1 VQLRGHKV
9 GSIGA
14 KEVAVAKKQAYEADD
29 IQTLEGLEAVRK
41 RPGMYIGSTGSPGL
55 QHCMW
60 EIADNSVDE
69 ALGGHCN
76 QITVTLHPDRSVE
89 VQDNGR
95 GIPVGIN
102 AKTGLSAVEL
112 VYTRLHAGGKFGG
125 SSYAAVGGL
134 HGVGA
139 SVVNALSQ
147 RLDVFVDR
155 EGATY
160 TMSFERGEP
169 GVFDANGKFTPKA
182 GLTKVRGSKP
192 TGTGTRVRYWA
203 DRTIFLA
210 DAEIDLSLTYD
221 RARQTAFMVP
231 GLNITVID
239 QRTPKGET
247 EVFCYEGGTK
257 DFVEYIAPDPAVCDP
272 IVIKAEGTFE
282 ETVPVLEDGHL
293 VTRTL
298 TRSLG
303 VDVAMRWGQG
313 YETTLRSF
321 VNIIATPK
329 GGTHVTG
336 FERGLVKTMGELVV
350 QLKAAKANEESPAK
364 EDVLEG
370 LSAIVCVR
378 LDEPQFEGQT
388 KEILGTAAVTKIVNE
403 IVSEGLR
410 NWALA
415 KSNAD
420 QAKRVAAKVVLAG
433 KTRRELR
440 LKKDTIRR
448 KNALETST
456 LPAKLSD
463 CFSDD
468 LELTELILVEG
479 DSAAGTLKKA
489 RDSNFQA
496 ILPLR
501 GKILNTFKKTE
512 KEMLDNAECAAII
525 TAVGAGSGK
534 SFDLSSIRYGKLIAM
549 SVERGEPVLM
559 NIDGL
564 LHLRPIGPMVD
575 NYLADNDP
583 TPSASVAS
591 LDAPAMATRL
601 SPLKQVIRHYYHG
614 DMLHITTAL
623 GRTLSVTA
631 GHSVFIL
638 RDNKITL
645 VRADEIEVGTLV
657 VAPRTLPRSNGFDA
671 VETEEG
677 ETTRDVR
684 LTKTTLEALGRYAFD
699 PLADF
704 SDLRQ
709 SSGEPTNSFIATLQG
724 LYATT
729 TPLSD
734 HSNYSFLLNLAPELQ
749 LAFLRGYYLPQAHV
763 DDTCLR
769 INLPSTTALSLVAA
783 SLAQLGA
790 LAYVDPATLSLKVND
805 LESLELLRPVWEN
818 RLPGPDHLSLL
829 GLHLPES
836 QAYVLSPTLLALPV
850 TAVSSSS
857 VDTEVY
863 DLSVADDESFVAG
876 RFGGVMAHNTDAD
889 VDGSHIRC
897 LIFTLI
903 YRYMRPLFEDG
914 RVYAAVPPL
923 FGISVTGAKEL
934 IYTYNEEEHEEKLA
948 ELEAAGKKV
957 KGIQRYKGLGE
968 MDADQLADTTLDPER
983 RALRR
988 ITIADIIAAED
999 MFQVLMGE
1007 PVPPRREYIL
1017 AHAADVDRAALDI

>member
-1 VQLRGHKV
+1 
-9 GSIGA
+9 
-14 KEVAVAKKQAYEADD
+14 VAKKQAYEADD

-69 ALGGHCN
+69 ALGGHCTK
-76 QITVTLHPDRSVE
+76 ITVTLYPDRSVE
-89 VQDNGR
+89 VEDNGR

-169 GVFDANGKFTPKA
+169 GVFDASGKFAPKA
-182 GLTKVRGSKP
+182 GLTKVRGAKP

-239 QRTPKGET
+239 KRTPDGKT

-257 DFVEYIAPDPAVCDP
+257 DFVEYISPDPAVCDP
-272 IVIKAEGTFE
+272 IVIQADGTFE

-298 TRSLG
+298 TRNLG

-336 FERGLVKTMGELVV
+336 FERAVVKTMGELVV
-350 QLKAAKANEESPAK
+350 QLKAAKANEESPIK
-364 EDVLEG
+364 EDVIEG

-479 DSAAGTLKKA
+479 DSAAGTLKTA

-549 SVERGEPVLM
+549 SVERSEPVLM

-564 LHLRPIGPMVD
+564 LHLRPIGPMAD
-575 NYLADNDP
+575 SYLAAN
-583 TPSASVAS
+583 TPSPVAAVAS
-591 LDAPAMATRL
+591 LDAPSLATRL
-601 SPLKQVIRHYYHG
+601 SPLKQVIRHYYRG
-614 DMLHITTAL
+614 DMVHITTEL

-631 GHSVFIL
+631 GHSVFVL
-638 RDNKITL
+638 RDNEITL
-645 VRADEIEVGTLV
+645 VCADEIEVGTLV
-657 VAPRTLPRSNGFDA
+657 VAPRALPRLDVIDTVQIDVDGALTSIKI
-671 VETEEG
+671 TESIC
-677 ETTRDVR
+677 
-684 LTKTTLEALGRYAFD
+684 EALGRYAFD
-699 PLADF
+699 PMTDF
-704 SDLRQ
+704 SDLAERGQ
-709 SSGEPTNSFIATLQG
+709 LPPADFKDTLRRVYDVT
-724 LYATT
+724 L
-729 TPLSD
+729 PLSD
-734 HSNYSFLLNLAPELQ
+734 HAHYSFLLNLTPELQ
-749 LAFLRGYYLPQAHV
+749 LAFLRGYYLPQSRL
-763 DDTCLR
+763 DDTSLHMS
-769 INLPSTTALSLVAA
+769 LPSATALSLVAA
-783 SLAQLGA
+783 TLAQFGA
-790 LAYVDPATLSLKVND
+790 LAYVDPTTLSLRVND
-805 LESLELLRPVWEN
+805 QASLELLRPVWEH
-818 RLPGPDHLSLL
+818 RLSGMDHNGASPPPLAKDQ
-829 GLHLPES
+829 P
-836 QAYVLSPTLLALPV
+836 YVLSPTLLALPV
-850 TAVSSSS
+850 TAVSSSL

-903 YRYMRPLFEDG
+903 YRYMRPLFEAG

-923 FGISVTGAKEL
+923 FGIFVSGAKEP
-934 IYTYNEEEHEEKLA
+934 IYTYNEEEHEAKLA

-957 KGIQRYKGLGE
+957 KDVQRYKGLGE
-968 MDADQLADTTLDPER
+968 MDADQLADTTLDPQHR
-983 RALRR
+983 TIRR

-1017 AHAADVDRAALDI
+1017 AHAAEVDRAALDI

>member
-1 VQLRGHKV
+1 
-9 GSIGA
+9 
-14 KEVAVAKKQAYEADD
+14 VAVKQTYEADD

-41 RPGMYIGSTGSPGL
+41 RPGMYIGSTDARGL

-60 EIADNSVDE
+60 EIIDNAVDE
-69 ALGGHCN
+69 ALGGFCTK
-76 QITVTLHPDRSVE
+76 ITVTLHDDRSIE
-89 VQDNGR
+89 VQDNAR

-125 SSYAAVGGL
+125 SSYAVSGGL

-155 EGATY
+155 EGATH
-160 TMSFERGEP
+160 TMCFERGVP
-169 GVFDANGKFTPKA
+169 GVFDAKGKFTPKD
-182 GLTKVRGSKP
+182 GLTKVKGAKP
-192 TGTGTRVRYWA
+192 TGTGTTVRYWA

-239 QRTPKGET
+239 QRTKDGAT

-257 DFVEYIAPDPAVCDP
+257 DFVEYVAPDQPICDP

-293 VTRTL
+293 VTKTL
-298 TRSLG
+298 TRPLS

-313 YETTLRSF
+313 YETTVRSF

-336 FERGLVKTMGELVV
+336 FERALVKTMGEVVV
-350 QLKAAKANEESPAK
+350 QLKATKANEESPIK

-370 LSAIVCVR
+370 LTAVVCVR
-378 LDEPQFEGQT
+378 LAEPQFEGQT
-388 KEILGTAAVTKIVNE
+388 KEILGTSAATKIVND

-410 NWALA
+410 NWILA
-415 KSNAD
+415 KANAD
-420 QAKRVAAKVVLAG
+420 QARRVAAKVVLAG
-433 KTRRELR
+433 RTRRALR
-440 LKKDTIRR
+440 IQKDTIRR
-448 KNALETST
+448 KNALETSA

-468 LELTELILVEG
+468 LEQTELILVEG
-479 DSAAGTLKKA
+479 DSAAGTLKTA

-525 TAVGAGSGK
+525 TAMGAGSGK
-534 SFDLSSIRYGKLIAM
+534 SFDLSSVRYGKLIAM
-549 SVERGEPVLM
+549 SVERSEPVLVST
-559 NIDGL
+559 NGL

-575 NYLADNDP
+575 EHLAAANP
-583 TPSASVAS
+583 TPEASVAC
-591 LDAPAMATRL
+591 LDAPGQCTNL
-601 SPLKQVIRHYYHG
+601 SPLKKVIRHYYRG
-614 DMLHITTAL
+614 SMLHLTTEL

-638 RDNKITL
+638 RDNEITL
-645 VRADEIEVGTLV
+645 VRADEIKVGTLV
-657 VAPRTLPRSNGFDA
+657 VAPRTLPRAGNVDTIEIKVGEA
-671 VETEEG
+671 LVEVHLSE
-677 ETTRDVR
+677 RV
-684 LTKTTLEALGRYAFD
+684 LEALGRYSFD
-699 PLADF
+699 PRSDF
-704 SDLRQ
+704 SDLASPNQ
-709 SSGEPTNSFIATLQG
+709 TTQELTTLLQE
-724 LYATT
+724 LYNNTL
-729 TPLSD
+729 PLSD
-734 HSNYSFLLNLAPELQ
+734 HTQYSLLLNLTPERQ
-749 LAFLRGYYLPQAHV
+749 LAFLRGYYLPQAK
-763 DDTCLR
+763 DEDTSLLLT
-769 INLPSTTALSLVAA
+769 LPSTTALSLVAA
-783 SLAQLGA
+783 ALLQLGV
-790 LAYVDPATLSLKVND
+790 LAYADPAMRTLRVAD
-805 LESLELLRPVWEN
+805 QTSLELLGPV
-818 RLPGPDHLSLL
+818 RQHPGSAPAKPPLPKDQP
-829 GLHLPES
+829 
-836 QAYVLSPTLLALPV
+836 YVLTHTLLALPV
-850 TAVSSSS
+850 TKVESSV

-863 DLSVADDESFVAG
+863 DLSVVDDESFVAG

-897 LIFTLI
+897 LILTLI
-903 YRYMRPLFEDG
+903 FRYMRPLFEAG

-923 FGISVTGAKEL
+923 FGIFLSGSKEP
-934 IYTYNEEEHEEKLA
+934 IYTYNEEEHEEKLS

-957 KGIQRYKGLGE
+957 KDIQRYKGLGE
-968 MDADQLADTTLDPER
+968 MDADQLADTTLDPQHR
-983 RALRR
+983 TLRR
-988 ITIADIIAAED
+988 ITLEDAEKAEE

-1007 PVPPRREYIL
+1007 PVPPRRDYIL
-1017 AHAADVDRAALDI
+1017 AHSAEVDRAALDI